1 MWQITKL
8 KKIKCLS
15 EHEKRRSVE
24 RFVLVPPGNRQ
35 ESSTDRTKWAV
46 DKGERIKKKRNQS
59 SCTHV
64 RPSVCRDPQVPPQPS
79 FLDHSAHPP
88 EAHPLEPPP
97 ALWDYAFPLHA
108 MAIWRARLL
117 HLIGDV
123 SYTPLRTLDV
133 RDFLKVW
140 NRGENSE
147 WSIYLKGLDSQ
158 RKVRMLNLI
167 SDSF

>member
-8 KKIKCLS
+8 KKIKCLC
-15 EHEKRRSVE
+15 EQEKRRSVE

-35 ESSTDRTKWAV
+35 ESSTDQTERAV
-46 DKGERIKKKRNQS
+46 DKGERIKKERNQS
-59 SCTHV
+59 SCTSVHLSAGTRRC
-64 RPSVCRDPQVPPQPS
+64 RPSPASSTTALTVRRLTRWS
-79 FLDHSAHPP
+79 L
-88 EAHPLEPPP
+88 PP

-108 MAIWRARLL
+108 MAIRRARLL

-123 SYTPLRTLDV
+123 TYTPLRTLDV